1 MTTSVLPKPQKTKRL
16 WTFDEMVAELPETN
30 LPMELWE
37 GELIMSPTPTPS
49 HQRIVVNLLL
59 AFDGHVREKKSGT
72 VFVSPLDVV
81 LTQHQVV
88 QPDIFY
94 VSNANKAIIQDRVR
108 GVPDLTAEVI
118 SRGSWKRDRVEKK
131 ALYEQAGVAE
141 YWIIDP
147 DSETIEVFARVKGVY
162 QLHSRAQHGEVA
174 KSKLLIGFKIS
185 FHDLLG

>member
-1 MTTSVLPKPQKTKRL
+1 MTTSVLPKPPKTKRL
-16 WTFDEMVAELPETN
+16 WTFDEMAAELPETN

-49 HQRIVVNLLL
+49 HQRVVVNLLL
-59 AFDGHVREKKSGT
+59 ALDGHVREKKSGT

-108 GVPDLTAEVI
+108 GVPDHPA
-118 SRGSWKRDRVEKK
+118 
-131 ALYEQAGVAE
+131 
-141 YWIIDP
+141 
-147 DSETIEVFARVKGVY
+147 
-162 QLHSRAQHGEVA
+162 
-174 KSKLLIGFKIS
+174 
-185 FHDLLG
+185 